1 MNPPGPGGM
10 LDTSMRPME
19 GHRPPMPPDMR
30 GGPPMPLP
38 PGGMPGMPMPPG
50 GMPMPPGGMPGMPP
64 MQGMPFP
71 PHMPPGGFPQGMPPP
86 PMGMPMGFPGMMAP
100 PSFPHMPPPPAQPQ
114 PDTSSSLPSGP
125 SIVTPNPTLY
135 VNNINEKIKIDE
147 LKKALFHVFSQ
158 FGPIVEISAFKDL
171 RRRGQAW
178 VVFETVASAA
188 KALTEMANFSFY
200 GKPLQVTYA
209 RVKSDVVSKKDNT
222 FIARPLRKAPKK
234 RRVGKKSKKEK
245 KEKKEGGSNKRE
257 KKDRGDQPDADEGHN
272 GDREDNGAPQQLP
285 PAAPNRIL
293 FVENLPKQCTEQMLS
308 MLFQQYPG
316 YKEARLVNGKPGIA
330 FVEFEDAAQSA
341 VAKQS
346 LHNFKITPSNNMK
359 VTFARQ

>member
-1 MNPPGPGGM
+1 
-10 LDTSMRPME
+10 
-19 GHRPPMPPDMR
+19 
-30 GGPPMPLP
+30 
-38 PGGMPGMPMPPG
+38 
-50 GMPMPPGGMPGMPP
+50 
-64 MQGMPFP
+64 
-71 PHMPPGGFPQGMPPP
+71 
-86 PMGMPMGFPGMMAP
+86 MGFPGMMPPMMAP
-100 PSFPHMPPPPAQPQ
+100 LGPPPQDSHPSP
-114 PDTSSSLPSGP
+114 PSGP
-125 SIVTPNPTLY
+125 SHPNPTLY

-171 RRRGQAW
+171 KRRGQAW

-245 KEKKEGGSNKRE
+245 KEKKEGGGGKRE
-257 KKDRGDQPDADEGHN
+257 KKDRGDQPESTTDDGPN
-272 GDREDNGAPQQLP
+272 GDRDEPAQQLP

-293 FVENLPKQCTEQMLS
+293 FVENLPKQCNDMMLS

-330 FVEFEDAAQSA
+330 FVEFEDAVQSA
-341 VAKQS
+341 TAKQA

>member
-1 MNPPGPGGM
+1 
-10 LDTSMRPME
+10 
-19 GHRPPMPPDMR
+19 MPP
-30 GGPPMPLP
+30 L
-38 PGGMPGMPMPPG
+38 
-50 GMPMPPGGMPGMPP
+50 
-64 MQGMPFP
+64 
-71 PHMPPGGFPQGMPPP
+71 
-86 PMGMPMGFPGMMAP
+86 GFPGMMP
-100 PSFPHMPPPPAQPQ
+100 PPNFPHMGLPPPPSQPL
-114 PDTSSSLPSGP
+114 PDSTSSSSSGP
-125 SIVTPNPTLY
+125 SIAIPNPTLY

-158 FGPIVEISAFKDL
+158 FGSIIEISAFKDL

-178 VVFETVASAA
+178 VVFETMASAA

-222 FIARPLRKAPKK
+222 FIARALRKAPKK
-234 RRVGKKSKKEK
+234 RRAGKKSKKEK
-245 KEKKEGGSNKRE
+245 KEKKEGKRE
-257 KKDRGDQPDADEGHN
+257 KKDRGDQPETDDGPN
-272 GDREDNGAPQQLP
+272 GEQDNGAPQQQP

-308 MLFQQYPG
+308 MLFQPYSG

-330 FVEFEDAAQSA
+330 FVEFEDAVQSA
-341 VAKQS
+341 IAKQA
-346 LHNFKITPSNNMK
+346 LHNFKITPANNMK

>member
-1 MNPPGPGGM
+1 M
-10 LDTSMRPME
+10 S
-19 GHRPPMPPDMR
+19 
-30 GGPPMPLP
+30 
-38 PGGMPGMPMPPG
+38 GMPGFPG
-50 GMPMPPGGMPGMPP
+50 
-64 MQGMPFP
+64 
-71 PHMPPGGFPQGMPPP
+71 GMPPP
-86 PMGMPMGFPGMMAP
+86 PMGMPPMGFPMG
-100 PSFPHMPPPPAQPQ
+100 MPPPMGMAPMGLPPPPPQ
-114 PDTSSSLPSGP
+114 NDSHSSNSGP
-125 SIVTPNPTLY
+125 SNPNPTLY

-245 KEKKEGGSNKRE
+245 KEKKEGGSKRE
-257 KKDRGDQPDADEGHN
+257 KKDRGDQPESTTDDGPN
-272 GDREDNGAPQQLP
+272 GDQDNAPSQQLP

-293 FVENLPKQCTEQMLS
+293 FVENLPKQCNDMMLS

-330 FVEFEDAAQSA
+330 FVEFEDASQSA
-341 VAKQS
+341 TAKQA

>member
-10 LDTSMRPME
+10 LDGMRPM
-19 GHRPPMPPDMR
+19 MPHPDGLR
-30 GGPPMPLP
+30 GPPM
-38 PGGMPGMPMPPG
+38 MPPG
-50 GMPMPPGGMPGMPP
+50 GMSLPFPPQMPGLPQGMPPGFP
-64 MQGMPFP
+64 QGL
-71 PHMPPGGFPQGMPPP
+71 PQGMPPP
-86 PMGMPMGFPGMMAP
+86 PMGMPPMGFPMMPGMGL
-100 PSFPHMPPPPAQPQ
+100 PPPPPQ
-114 PDTSSSLPSGP
+114 GPDSNHSHSSGTS
-125 SIVTPNPTLY
+125 VVNPNPTLY

-178 VVFETVASAA
+178 VVFETMASAA

-234 RRVGKKSKKEK
+234 RRLGKKSKKEK
-245 KEKKEGGSNKRE
+245 KEKKEGKRE
-257 KKDRGDQPDADEGHN
+257 KKDRGDQPESTADDGPN
-272 GDREDNGAPQQLP
+272 GGEQENSSQQLP

-293 FVENLPKQCTEQMLS
+293 FVENLPKQCNDMMLS

-341 VAKQS
+341 IAKQA